1 MQCIRSRSA
10 GSVDRQNAP
19 LVSLNSVVGGCR
31 LATDLC
37 LWRSEP
43 DPSWLCRE
51 LTEQGSPIQT
61 QRGWHQDEKSL
72 SSEVVPNA
80 HGLRAR
86 SADPSDVR
94 TLRSSELG
102 MVISEV
108 VDGAPVP
115 HGMVRSARPLAWRI
129 PCAGTVERR
138 GSRRRSSPGTC
149 AYPPHAVFRGG
160 RAPPTNLLGRPE
172 IATHQV
178 IRVEPPGDLS
188 SDACIQRPDELI
200 QGRRPCWPM
209 WSGIDAAGEAD
220 GSRRRPEWV
229 RSVQQH

>member
-1 MQCIRSRSA
+1 MQCVRSRAA

-43 DPSWLCRE
+43 DPSWLCHE

-80 HGLRAR
+80 HGLRAW

-94 TLRSSELG
+94 TLRSSDLG

-115 HGMVRSARPLAWRI
+115 HGMVRSARPLAWRV

-149 AYPPHAVFRGG
+149 AYPPHAVLPRRACAPNESSGKTGDCYPPSDSG
-160 RAPPTNLLGRPE
+160 RTAR
-172 IATHQV
+172 
-178 IRVEPPGDLS
+178 RS
-188 SDACIQRPDELI
+188 IQRWLHPAPRRADPGSETLLAHVEWDRR
-200 QGRRPCWPM
+200 GR
-209 WSGIDAAGEAD
+209 
-220 GSRRRPEWV
+220 
-229 RSVQQH
+229 